1 MLRSLNLLV
10 KRIFDIFA
18 SLMGLIVFSP
28 VLLVAILGIII
39 FMPGPLLFKQERVGK
54 NRRKFYIF
62 KLRTMKVDKELE
74 DKRDMS
80 RDDERKTTWGNILR
94 RFKVDELLQLINVL
108 SGDMSLVGPRP
119 TVIEHVQLYT
129 DNEARRL
136 TMRPGMTG
144 LAQINGNGALLW
156 EDRIEYDLKYIDNFS
171 VGLDFYILLNTVKV
185 VLFGEEKYL
194 HRLSNRS
201 KSKF

>member
-171 VGLDFYILLNTVKV
+171 VGLD
-185 VLFGEEKYL
+185 
-194 HRLSNRS
+194 
-201 KSKF
+201 

>member
-1 MLRSLNLLV
+1 
-10 KRIFDIFA
+10 
-18 SLMGLIVFSP
+18 
-28 VLLVAILGIII
+28 
-39 FMPGPLLFKQERVGK
+39 
-54 NRRKFYIF
+54 
-62 KLRTMKVDKELE
+62 
-74 DKRDMS
+74 MS

-129 DNEARRL
+129 DDEARRL